1 MCLKP
6 LLSHTAA
13 HHKHYHFSCLVHWS
27 CAVIILKTP
36 SQVSSE
42 AFPVWVQ
49 KGLPHNRITWPRK
62 GSSPPWPYFIQILA
76 ASVSLWRCQTVSY
89 TYFCSLLQ
97 RGLTWHHLPSVL
109 LLFNV
114 LHAFPNHGV
123 FIIIIWILSIQRTPS
138 FEVLY
143 RSGTIPYSFPRR
155 KWRFLDLLYGGMK
168 GPFTSPQE
176 NLGPDRL
183 YLDVAAICTVG
194 ICLPI

>member
-1 MCLKP
+1 MSHFSFSNQYLPVQPAQSWCHPVTSRICLKP

-97 RGLTWHHLPSVL
+97 CGLTWHHLPSV
-109 LLFNV
+109 
-114 LHAFPNHGV
+114 
-123 FIIIIWILSIQRTPS
+123 
-138 FEVLY
+138 Y
-143 RSGTIPYSFPRR
+143 YSSMSYMHF
-155 KWRFLDLLYGGMK
+155 
-168 GPFTSPQE
+168 Q
-176 NLGPDRL
+176 
-183 YLDVAAICTVG
+183 ITV
-194 ICLPI
+194 CL